1 MEPSNTCHAEEWR
14 NVANH
19 HRWKPRVRAL
29 AAALGIIIRQS
40 AVVNEAVIET
50 R

>member
-1 MEPSNTCHAEEWR
+1 
-14 NVANH
+14 
-19 HRWKPRVRAL
+19 VRAL

-50 R
+50 S